1 MNIDESQVD
10 REFPYDRVEDAVADI
25 KAGKMV
31 VVLDDEARENEGD
44 VVCAAE
50 TITSAQVNFIIKEA
64 RGLLCVPMSGDRL
77 NRFGLDPMVQ
87 ENTASHGTSFTVS
100 VDAVRGTTT
109 GISAQDRAATIRA
122 LASDKTRPE
131 DLARPGHVFPLRAVE
146 GGVLRRNGHTEA
158 VVDLV
163 TLAGMK
169 SVGVLCEIL
178 DDDGTM
184 ARPPHLL
191 EFAQKHGLKVINIAS
206 LIAYRFRKDR
216 LVRRITTTQLPTR
229 YGSFQLHLYRSSVD
243 DHDHIALTKG
253 DVSSEGSTMVRL
265 HSSCL
270 TGDILG
276 SLRCDCGEQTEEALR
291 RIEREGRGVFLY
303 LVQEGRGI
311 GLGNKIMTYALQ
323 DEGLDTVE
331 ANLHLGFKAD
341 ERDYGIGAQILS
353 DLGVKQVRLLTN
365 NPAKMKLKDYGIDV
379 IERIPLEVGS
389 NPANVRYLETKREK
403 MGHLLE
409 LSDLVPDPDMA
420 RSSAHTKNKE

>member
-1 MNIDESQVD
+1 
-10 REFPYDRVEDAVADI
+10 
-25 KAGKMV
+25 
-31 VVLDDEARENEGD
+31 
-44 VVCAAE
+44 
-50 TITSAQVNFIIKEA
+50 
-64 RGLLCVPMSGDRL
+64 MSSERL
-77 NRFGLDPMVQ
+77 KRLGLDPMVQ
-87 ENTASHGTSFTVS
+87 KNTASHGTSFTVS
-100 VDAVRGTTT
+100 VDSVRGTTT
-109 GISAQDRAATIRA
+109 GISAQDRAVTIRG

-131 DLARPGHVFPLRAVE
+131 DLARPGHVFPLRAAE

-169 SVGVLCEIL
+169 PVGVLCEIL
-178 DDDGTM
+178 ADDGTM

-191 EFAQKHGLKVINIAS
+191 EFARKHGLRVINIAS

-216 LVRRITTTQLPTR
+216 LVRRITATKLPTR

-243 DHDHIALTKG
+243 DNDHIALTKG
-253 DVSSEGSTMVRL
+253 DVSGGDPALVRL

-291 RIEREGRGVFLY
+291 RIEKEGRGVFLY

-341 ERDYGIGAQILS
+341 ERDYGVGAQILS
-353 DLGVKQVRLLTN
+353 DLGANRIRLLTN
-365 NPAKMKLKDYGIDV
+365 NPAKLGLKNYGIEV
-379 IERIPLEVGS
+379 VERVSLEVGT

-403 MGHLLE
+403 MGHLL
-409 LSDLVPDPDMA
+409 DLKDLAPDSDMA
-420 RSSAHTKNKE
+420 RSSAQTKSEE